1 MSGDWSTENMT
12 SEYVT
17 QLYNLASEIAA
28 VRHGAVQ
35 EAYAQVELSL

>member
-1 MSGDWSTENMT
+1 MPGGWSPESTT

-17 QLYNLASEIAA
+17 QLYNRAAEIAA

-35 EAYAQVELSL
+35 EAYAQVERSL